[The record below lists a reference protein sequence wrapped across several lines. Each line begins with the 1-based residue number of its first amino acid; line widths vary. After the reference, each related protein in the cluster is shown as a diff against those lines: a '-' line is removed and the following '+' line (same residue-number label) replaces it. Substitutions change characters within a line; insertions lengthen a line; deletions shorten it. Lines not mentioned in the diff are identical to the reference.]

1 MKTKM
6 NKINLNLF
14 LMAILISVMTS
25 CMTTTKI
32 ANYKITQIENENID
46 STIVIRPNTGRVDGF
61 CFTIENL
68 SSEPIF
74 INWDKSYLLLNGVS
88 YRCIHAGIR
97 FMEKSAPQAQTP
109 IGPFSTLSDCLF
121 PVDNIYMDDVYQ
133 GWMQKPLQSNEGRY
147 SIAILQNGKESNLQ
161 GNFIMTEEDTE
172 VPMHSMS
179 STNASVSGLMYI
191 SVILLLISSISL
203 LL

>member
-14 LMAILISVMTS
+14 LMTIVISILTS

-32 ANYKITQIENENID
+32 ANYKISPIENENID

-74 INWDKSYLLLNGVS
+74 IDWDKSFLLLNGKS
-88 YRCIHAGIR
+88 YRCIHAGVR
-97 FMEKSAPQAQTP
+97 FMEKSAPQVQTP
-109 IGPFSTLSDCLF
+109 VGPYSTLSDCLF
-121 PVDNIYMDDVYQ
+121 PIDNIYMDDVYQ
-133 GWMQKPLQSNEGRY
+133 GWMQKPLQSKEGRY

-179 STNASVSGLMYI
+179 STNASASGLMYI
-191 SVILLLISSISL
+191 SAILLLISSIAL

>member
-6 NKINLNLF
+6 NKINLYLF
-14 LMAILISVMTS
+14 LLVILFSVMTS

-32 ANYKITQIENENID
+32 ANYKITPIENENMD

-61 CFTIENL
+61 CFTVENL
-68 SSEPIF
+68 SSEPIY
-74 INWDKSYLLLNGVS
+74 IDWDKSFLLVNGVS
-88 YRCIHAGIR
+88 HRCIHAGIR

-109 IGPFSTLSDCLF
+109 IGPYSTLSDCLF
-121 PVDNIYMDDVYQ
+121 PVDNIYMNDVYQ

-161 GNFIMTEEDTE
+161 GNFTMTEEETK
-172 VPMHSMS
+172 VPMHNMS
-179 STNASVSGLMYI
+179 STNASATALLYVASA
-191 SVILLLISSISL
+191 LLLISAIIL

>member
-6 NKINLNLF
+6 NKINLNL
-14 LMAILISVMTS
+14 LLVTIIITVMTS

-32 ANYKITQIENENID
+32 ANYKITPIENENTD
-46 STIVIRPNTGRVDGF
+46 TTIVIRPNTGRVDGF
-61 CFTIENL
+61 CFTVENL

-74 INWDKSYLLLNGVS
+74 INWDKSFLLINGVS
-88 YRCIHAGIR
+88 YRCIHASIR

-109 IGPFSTLSDCLF
+109 IGPYSTLSDCLF
-121 PVDNIYMDDVYQ
+121 PVDNIYMNDVYQ

-147 SIAILQNGKESNLQ
+147 SIAIVQNGKESNLQ
-161 GNFIMTEEDTE
+161 GNFIMTEEE
-172 VPMHSMS
+172 KSVPMHNMS
-179 STNASVSGLMYI
+179 STNASASGLLYV
-191 SVILLLISSISL
+191 SAILLLVSSIVL